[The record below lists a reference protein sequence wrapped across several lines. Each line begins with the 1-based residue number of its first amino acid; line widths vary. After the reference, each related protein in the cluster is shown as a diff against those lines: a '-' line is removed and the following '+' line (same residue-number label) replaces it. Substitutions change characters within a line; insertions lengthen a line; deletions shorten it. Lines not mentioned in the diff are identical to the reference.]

1 MPDTQNEINKILQPL
16 NNANAQDIEALKE
29 DLRIVKFKL
38 QELLDEIDMLR
49 ARNVAEY
56 RDVYVFND
64 VGNLDA
70 DNPLIMD
77 FELIEGMT
85 KLIECKVSFR
95 IRNFRSSVT
104 L

>member
-1 MPDTQNEINKILQPL
+1 MEQNEINKILQPL

-29 DLRIVKFKL
+29 DLKIVKFKL

>member
-1 MPDTQNEINKILQPL
+1 MEQNEINKILQPL